1 MINDNVTVF
10 VLFPSEQI
18 KLEPCD
24 LLLSIIVNM
33 QIKVQLPHQIRG
45 TVSLLPLLSKQSLSI
60 EKQILIRDTYSNM
73 KTELLNNN
81 FSKNIIIKKIQKLHV
96 SLY

>member
-1 MINDNVTVF
+1 MINDNGTVF

-45 TVSLLPLLSKQSLSI
+45 TVSLLPLL
-60 EKQILIRDTYSNM
+60 
-73 KTELLNNN
+73 
-81 FSKNIIIKKIQKLHV
+81 
-96 SLY
+96 